1 MYYMKKMSDI
11 SNFDANEYWV
21 SKLILI
27 IILIFL
33 TLTLANIESILNF
46 DVIEYKYSSVGEY

>member
-33 TLTLANIESILNF
+33 TLTLANIKSILNF

>member
-1 MYYMKKMSDI
+1 MKKMSDI

-33 TLTLANIESILNF
+33 TLTLANIESVLNF
-46 DVIEYKYSSVGEY
+46 DFIEYKYSSVGEY